1 VATEDLTGTEFLV
14 REQRSTFHEETC
26 NEQEN
31 ISAEHDAPQAHPWLP
46 HPHEDQERS
55 GHHPPPPRQGSQEIG
70 RLGFSR
76 SNRLLKRSDFLACYD
91 RGRRLHTT
99 HFTIFV
105 RPRPEGG
112 TWRLG
117 LAVTKKIGSAVRRNR
132 VKRVLREFFRL
143 NQTDMP
149 PAVDVVVV
157 AKRNLEPRTIDLA
170 SASKELTPIMSRIR
184 SLARAKGPAP
194 APESAGE

>member
-1 VATEDLTGTEFLV
+1 M
-14 REQRSTFHEETC
+14 
-26 NEQEN
+26 
-31 ISAEHDAPQAHPWLP
+31 
-46 HPHEDQERS
+46 
-55 GHHPPPPRQGSQEIG
+55 
-70 RLGFSR
+70 
-76 SNRLLKRSDFLACYD
+76 
-91 RGRRLHTT
+91 
-99 HFTIFV
+99 